1 MFLNMKKIFLI
12 FLTSLLALPVV
23 AQRGKNDARAYF
35 KDFQSETRRISR
47 KNYIYLE
54 ASVKGSDATRVER
67 YREMVVEQLNESTK
81 AIDRLSMYEGDDV
94 LKREYM
100 DALAMYVKAF
110 GEQFKMADSLNA
122 FKFNS
127 FKDLMLYHTQLTDA
141 EQNMIDASYKI
152 KKAEEYFAK
161 KYNVELRRDEETE
174 EEYRILDEIT
184 LYARDMTEA
193 FFRVDD
199 QSQRFI
205 NVAARNHTDSLELIV
220 NDMRVAIKT
229 SEETIANYTDDLEND
244 KLKRDV
250 KFYLEDVKEELN
262 VQMVPL
268 AEKLDNPYMEE
279 KEYKKAKKELENFIY
294 QTNKYREDF
303 FDARADLIEDYLP
316 SK

>member
-1 MFLNMKKIFLI
+1 MKKVLLI
-12 FLTSLLALPVV
+12 ILTASIVAPVM

-54 ASVKGSDATRVER
+54 ASVKGTDPARVQR
-67 YREMVVEQLNESTK
+67 YREMVVEQLNDSK
-81 AIDRLSMYEGDDV
+81 NALDRITIYEGDDV

-100 DALAMYVKAF
+100 DALDMYLKAF
-110 GEQFKMADSLNA
+110 GEQFKVADSLNT

-127 FKDLMLYHTQLTDA
+127 FKDLMLYNKKLTEA

-161 KYNVELRRDEETE
+161 KYDVELRRDEETE
-174 EEYRILDEIT
+174 EEYRMLDEIT

-205 NVAARNHTDSLELIV
+205 NVAARNHTDSLEQIV
-220 NDMRVAIKT
+220 DAMRDAINT
-229 SEETIANYTDDLEND
+229 SQNTVDTYGDDLEND

-250 KFYLEDVKEELN
+250 KFYLEDVKEDLS
-262 VQMVPL
+262 VQLMPL

-294 QTNKYREDF
+294 QTKKYREDF